1 MIETSIALGALC
13 EAVGWVGHPAN
24 SDTVYRY
31 VDPSSIDRERK
42 EVTRPYEATA
52 QELPSSITRIARSG
66 DVLVSFIR
74 PDNNVVALVPPS
86 LDGAFVTGSLYVL
99 RPKPERLDPHYLL
112 YVAMGPDFVNHLV
125 ARTHGSTLP
134 RVNEDDIR
142 SVPVPLPLPSL
153 DRQRHIAGL
162 LSRASTLRVQH
173 QDSEDGLRR
182 LIVAAL
188 NRVCS
193 VSDSML
199 ATPRQLTLSDVA
211 TIVRGRPRPPES
223 KSSQGDL
230 PLLLPSDLQ
239 PHTLFIR
246 TAKQCVDRRD
256 AVSNGTAIVPPRSI
270 VLVARSSRPLE
281 RVPVAFTMAEVA
293 LGPGLCAMIPSADVV
308 SPVYLFGALLA
319 MSPDLAGFARTGTNG
334 WNLDIET
341 LRGLEIA
348 VTPRA
353 VQQPWDAI
361 LRQLTELMHRTSA
374 RAERLD
380 TLFSTLLDRM
390 IARTAETVVA

>member
-13 EAVGWVGHPAN
+13 EAVGRVGHPTD

-31 VDPSSIDRERK
+31 VDLSSIDRERK
-42 EVTRPYEATA
+42 EVTPPFEATS
-52 QELPSSITRIARSG
+52 QELPTSITRIARSG

-86 LDGAFVTGSLYVL
+86 LDGVFVTSSLYVL
-99 RPKPERLDPHYLL
+99 RPKPELLDPHYLL
-112 YVAMGPDFVNHLV
+112 YVAMGPDFVNHLA
-125 ARTHGSTLP
+125 ARTHGATIP
-134 RVNEDDIR
+134 RVNEDDIK

-173 QDSEDGLRR
+173 HNSEDGLRR

-188 NRVCS
+188 NRVCEAG
-193 VSDSML
+193 DAMP
-199 ATPRQLTLSDVA
+199 ATPRQPLSDVA
-211 TIVRGRPRPPES
+211 MIVRGGPRSPES
-223 KSSQGDL
+223 ESSQGGL
-230 PLLLPSDLQ
+230 PLLLPADLQ

-246 TAKQCVDRRD
+246 AAKQCIDRRD

-293 LGPGLCAMIPSADVV
+293 LGPGLCAVIPSADVV

-319 MSPDLAGFARTGTNG
+319 MSPDPAGFARTSANG
-334 WNLDIET
+334 WNLDTET

-348 VTPRA
+348 VAPRA
-353 VQQPWDAI
+353 VQQQWDAI
-361 LRQLTELMHRTSA
+361 SRQLTELMQRTSA

-380 TLFSTLLDRM
+380 TLFATLLDRM